1 MHNFNTNFGSL
12 PSVRTAGLSFCYE
25 QKGEI
30 VLLILALLVILAIA
44 GADQLIKYW
53 IVQNFELYQ
62 EKDFLKIGNLDIMHL
77 HYIENTGSAF
87 SSFAGHTIFLLIVLV
102 RYGKKNKVLFWSLVM
117 ILGGALG
124 NMIDRIFRSGAVV
137 DYLDLKLFNFAVFNF
152 ADCFVTVGTIL
163 LMIYILFFSDKD
175 TEKEK
180 EKAQEHTD
188 DKT

>member
-1 MHNFNTNFGSL
+1 M
-12 PSVRTAGLSFCYE
+12 
-25 QKGEI
+25 
-30 VLLILALLVILAIA
+30 LILALLVILAIA

-87 SSFAGHTIFLLIVLV
+87 SSFAGHTIFLLIVTAVGMGACIYGLV

>member
-1 MHNFNTNFGSL
+1 MAVCRSYGRQACCFPES
-12 PSVRTAGLSFCYE
+12 

-87 SSFAGHTIFLLIVLV
+87 SSFSGQRVFLLIVTAIGMGVCAYGLI
-102 RYGKKNKVLFWSLVM
+102 RYGKKNQLLFWSLVM

-124 NMIDRIFRSGAVV
+124 NMIDRIFHGGAVV
-137 DYLDLKLFNFAVFNF
+137 DYLDLKLFNFAIFNF
-152 ADCFVTVGTIL
+152 ADCFVSVGTVL
-163 LMIYILFFSDKD
+163 LMIYILFFSEQEKKHD
-175 TEKEK
+175 T
-180 EKAQEHTD
+180 A
-188 DKT
+188 